1 MPAVVDDRAKKFHA
15 LECGWP
21 RPANSKSYLRVIHGI
36 LLPSAYIACLALFL
50 MMVGRSCHDEDGF
63 ASLIRIG
70 SKFDER
76 SLDALK
82 ALPHTVLPDS
92 AGYDGQFYVQLAL
105 SPILE
110 DRQLT
115 RALDQASYRSRRILF
130 SWTAWLLGLGQPAWI
145 IQAYALQNVLFWLG
159 AAVLLLHWLPPTRWF
174 HFFQWAAILFSR
186 GWLDCVDNALLDG
199 PALFLMLLAV
209 WWSER
214 GRPSWGTALL
224 GVSMLGKE
232 TNLLAG
238 LVSFEKFEWSRRA
251 LKTLAVRALL
261 LVFPLALW
269 IGIVDAHFGVARSA
283 GRRNFAMPF
292 LGWFGKV
299 DEMQSTAAQHAWR
312 IESTFTV
319 LCMIA
324 TLVQMTYFVT
334 NWRWGTKWWRLGAPY
349 AFLGLC
355 LGPAV
360 MEGYPGAFTRALLP
374 MLAAYNLSLKPNWKG
389 WLLLLLGNLDV
400 LCGAHLLGVGYYLRQ
415 LTQLLNV
422 GS

>member
-1 MPAVVDDRAKKFHA
+1 MPAVVDERAKKPHA
-15 LECGWP
+15 LERGWP
-21 RPANSKSYLRVIHGI
+21 WPVAAKRWLRSIHGI
-36 LLPSAYIACLALFL
+36 LLPAAYIVCLALFL
-50 MMVGRSCHDEDGF
+50 MMVGRSWHSEDGF
-63 ASLIRIG
+63 ASLIRFG

-92 AGYDGQFYVQLAL
+92 PGYDGQFYAQLAL
-105 SPILE
+105 RPTLQ
-110 DRQLT
+110 DPQLPE
-115 RALDQASYRSRRILF
+115 ALDHASYRCRRILF

-174 HFFQWAAILFSR
+174 HFFQWVAILFSR
-186 GWLDCVDNALLDG
+186 GWLDSVDNALLDG
-199 PALFLMLLAV
+199 PALFLILLAL

-224 GVSMLGKE
+224 GISMLGKE

-238 LVSFEKFEWSRRA
+238 LVSFERFDWSRRT

-261 LVFPLALW
+261 LVLPLALW
-269 IGIVDAHFGVARSA
+269 IGIIDAHFGVARSA

-292 LGWFGKV
+292 QSWLGKV
-299 DEMQSTAAQHAWR
+299 DEMQSIAARHAWG
-312 IESTFTV
+312 IEATLTV
-319 LCMIA
+319 LCVIA
-324 TLVQMTYFVT
+324 TLVQMTYFAT
-334 NWRWGTKWWRLGAPY
+334 TWRWGVKWWRMGAPY
-349 AFLGLC
+349 ALLGLC

-374 MLAAYNLSLKPNWKG
+374 MLAAYNLSLKPNSKG

-400 LCGAHLLGVGYYLRQ
+400 LCGAHLLGVGHHLRQ
-415 LTQLLNV
+415 LARLLNV
-422 GS
+422 CS